1 MPKSNAGHRNGSPD
15 AADTLTPTRLVELG
29 GSIPISQV
37 QELRKIP
44 SALPSLFPPS
54 PVQGLAVTYPA
65 STSIRLAWSAPA
77 DNGGSAV
84 LGYKVSVVDQSTGS
98 PVYSSASYDASPLT
112 VTGLTTGT
120 GLTASVFAV
129 NAIGQGSGSSIAA
142 TTRASA
148 PGAPTGL
155 AGTGGDTQAA
165 LAWTAPS
172 SDGGA
177 AITGYVI
184 EYTPSGGSATT
195 VSTGV
200 TSPSFTLSGLTNGTA
215 HSIRV
220 AAVNSVGQ
228 GSYSSAVSVTP
239 AGVPGAPTALAAT
252 SGTDS
257 AVPLAWT
264 APASN
269 GGASITGYVVEWT
282 PSGGSASTVSTG
294 SASTNYTKSGL
305 TNNTEYGFR
314 VAAVNSVGQGAWS
327 SSVTGRPAASG
338 PVFSGISTS
347 SSSPDNAYTSFTASG
362 SGTATLAISNVV
374 SSGRVGYHIVT
385 FTISESAMFS
395 YDDLHY
401 TGSYSYDSGDVTTQ
415 LTSVTNP
422 GGGGWFGR
430 KSGGYGF
437 PLPYSYDAQYNRPS
451 AATGAAPAR
460 FILPAGSY
468 KLEFTYIGNGAP
480 VKTMNVT
487 FALSSP
493 TNSVGKSFA
502 DYNAGWNRYQG
513 IGTNTLIIYKQ
524 TGSSRSI
531 YWTPNTTATTIRL
544 VIPAGSNATV
554 GIPASSSSTLYPG
567 WTYDSK
573 YGQWRKTGLSGITL
587 DVPVAAFSTG
597 GSASDKHINFQ
608 GDTSGPVTATIVN

>member
-1 MPKSNAGHRNGSPD
+1 
-15 AADTLTPTRLVELG
+15 
-29 GSIPISQV
+29 
-37 QELRKIP
+37 
-44 SALPSLFPPS
+44 
-54 PVQGLAVTYPA
+54 
-65 STSIRLAWSAPA
+65 
-77 DNGGSAV
+77 
-84 LGYKVSVVDQSTGS
+84 
-98 PVYSSASYDASPLT
+98 
-112 VTGLTTGT
+112 
-120 GLTASVFAV
+120 
-129 NAIGQGSGSSIAA
+129 
-142 TTRASA
+142 
-148 PGAPTGL
+148 
-155 AGTGGDTQAA
+155 
-165 LAWTAPS
+165 
-172 SDGGA
+172 
-177 AITGYVI
+177 
-184 EYTPSGGSATT
+184 
-195 VSTGV
+195 
-200 TSPSFTLSGLTNGTA
+200 
-215 HSIRV
+215 
-220 AAVNSVGQ
+220 
-228 GSYSSAVSVTP
+228 
-239 AGVPGAPTALAAT
+239 
-252 SGTDS
+252 
-257 AVPLAWT
+257 
-264 APASN
+264 
-269 GGASITGYVVEWT
+269 
-282 PSGGSASTVSTG
+282 
-294 SASTNYTKSGL
+294 
-305 TNNTEYGFR
+305 
-314 VAAVNSVGQGAWS
+314 
-327 SSVTGRPAASG
+327 
-338 PVFSGISTS
+338 
-347 SSSPDNAYTSFTASG
+347 
-362 SGTATLAISNVV
+362 
-374 SSGRVGYHIVT
+374 
-385 FTISESAMFS
+385 MFS